1 MNKTLKEM
9 FEGKK
14 VDINNLLLYTPFDQ
28 RFKIGV
34 PTDFMDYMS
43 ADRFIQEFYTEDE
56 LVEKIKILQD
66 EYDEINNKEKKTE
79 EDTEDLI
86 EIAQKIAYI
95 TNEKEKKEDFE
106 YALKESIA
114 QKPFL
119 VRGVSGTGKTTYLH
133 HLMHIRE
140 PEDIWINYDLYECS
154 KSFTLFGTM
163 WVNDKFN
170 FTQFKLLSSLL
181 KFIND
186 LLIKND
192 CDESVYKKKLSIM
205 LHKYEQLFYSRGNHT
220 YSDIFCLISR
230 YTNDEIVYQN
240 ENIGDNKENL
250 LDLLFLKFS
259 SICDFDKNTPMEEI
273 DITNILNTLL
283 QISIFLLICLNVD
296 IYDNSYS
303 LPKIYISF
311 DNLEHFINN
320 NKIYDEDIYEISTM
334 IYHFMESQNDVLP
347 IDFYKY
353 FKVILVIRD
362 TTDKMLN
369 PDHWHD
375 EDFPN
380 NIVDVSD
387 WYNTFQIYDKKIQY
401 FKENKVFENDESVNI
416 LEQAMFY
423 IFSDNSQRGL
433 NTYINAMYNNNKR
446 RITRYLIAAL
456 TMYKERTLQYIEFW
470 KKANG
475 STNDEITRIYK
486 YAARSIIKR
495 TLLDL
500 IEHTQYFNNLKAIK
514 SSDNTSNLGLARK
527 LLTVLYRL
535 SLQRADENE
544 PYIGMYSV
552 LSSLFDSP
560 THQLS
565 RQEIRGKIE
574 HLVSVLY
581 HLNNHSIVQT
591 NWCQLIDIKF
601 NRKAFNSQS
610 LTQMSDFLF
619 NEYVAKR
626 NDDRYGIKITS
637 AGKTFL
643 SVCQE
648 FEYFTCRYRS
658 SRVPLFCSPDLS
670 YALNTIK
677 EIKKQAFKCI
687 EYVVASDKSF
697 VSTGVN
703 YNFNAMYTDN
713 DIGIIRPYLYISRNT
728 QREQQHVLRI
738 IDSHISYIDMYRT
751 YILSIDNTVYDENM
765 KLKFSNETLN
775 VLGEYVNLL
784 KNISSISS
792 KNGASESYY
801 LGGYRRSRGEQYYN
815 EKPTFDGKNY
825 YQDYLTNLSKARSK
839 PLDVSIRIIKN

>member
-1 MNKTLKEM
+1 MHKTLNEI

-14 VDINNLLLYTPFDQ
+14 VDIKNLLLYTPFDK

-66 EYDEINNKEKKTE
+66 EYDEINNKENKTE

-86 EIAQKIAYI
+86 EIAQKISYI
-95 TNEKEKKEDFE
+95 TNEKQKKEDFE
-106 YALKESIA
+106 YALKESIV

-140 PEDIWINYDLYECS
+140 PQDIWINYDLFECS
-154 KSFTLFGTM
+154 KSFTLFGKV
-163 WVNDKFN
+163 WVNNKFN

-192 CDESVYKKKLSIM
+192 CDECLYREKLSLMIQN
-205 LHKYEQLFYSRGNHT
+205 YEQLFYSRGNHT
-220 YSDIFCLISR
+220 YADIFYLISR
-230 YTNDEIVYQN
+230 YTNGEIEYQN
-240 ENIGDNKENL
+240 EKIGENKETL

-259 SICDFDKNTPMEEI
+259 EICDFNKNTPIDEI
-273 DITNILNTLL
+273 DITSILNNLL
-283 QISIFLLICLNVD
+283 QISIFLLICLNVK
-296 IYDNSYS
+296 IYNNSYN

-320 NKIYDEDIYEISTM
+320 NKIYDEDIYDISTM

-353 FKVILVIRD
+353 FKVILIIRD

-387 WYNTFQIYDKKIQY
+387 WYNTFQIYDKKIKY
-401 FKENKVFENDESVNI
+401 FKQNKVFENDEIIKV
-416 LEQAMFY
+416 LEEAISY
-423 IFSDNSQRGL
+423 IFNDNTQKGL

-456 TMYKERTLQYIEFW
+456 IIYKERTLKYIEFW
-470 KKANG
+470 EKATY
-475 STNDEITRIYK
+475 STNDEMTQIYK

-500 IEHTQYFNNLKAIK
+500 VENTQYFNNLKAIK

-535 SLQRADENE
+535 SLQHADENE
-544 PYIGMYSV
+544 PYIGVYSV

-560 THQLS
+560 THQS
-565 RQEIRGKIE
+565 NPQEIKGKIE
-574 HLVSVLY
+574 HLVNILY

-610 LTQMSDFLF
+610 LTHMSDFLF

-626 NDDRYGIKITS
+626 NDERYGIKITS
-637 AGKTFL
+637 AGKIFL
-643 SVCQE
+643 LVCQE
-648 FEYFTCRYRS
+648 FEYFTCRYKA
-658 SRVPLFCSPDLS
+658 SRVPLFCSPDLT

-677 EIKKQAFKCI
+677 EIKKQTFKCI
-687 EYVVASDKSF
+687 EHVVSSDKAF
-697 VSTGVN
+697 VSVGVN
-703 YNFNAMYTDN
+703 YNYNAMYTDN
-713 DIGIIRPYLYISRNT
+713 DTGIIRPYLYVSRNT

-738 IDSHISYIDMYRT
+738 IDSHIGHIDRYRT
-751 YILSIDNTVYDENM
+751 YILSLDNTIYDENA

-775 VLGEYVNLL
+775 ILGEYANLL
-784 KNISSISS
+784 KNISAISS
-792 KNGASESYY
+792 KNGVSESYY
-801 LGGYRRSRGEQYYN
+801 LGGYRRSRGELYYN
-815 EKPTFDGKNY
+815 EKPTLDGKNY

-839 PLDVSIRIIKN
+839 PLDGSIRIIKN